1 MELLVNYYI
10 KIYFLCYNIIRR
22 VGEFMYQI
30 ALLFMNFMLFSLFGY
45 IAEMTM
51 CIIVDHKITNRGFL
65 CGPII
70 PIYGVGSLFLTF
82 LLEPFKSNP
91 FIIFFFGI
99 IITTTLEYI
108 TSYLLEKIFHN
119 RWWDYSS
126 NSFNINGRICLLNS
140 SLFGIGSL
148 AIIYLANPIFR
159 DFLEQMNHVAL
170 IICAIILFIIFTF
183 DVIYSCVV
191 AYNLRNQII
200 IFSELKNEKLARL
213 PGMLE
218 RMIKKRVKQIKRY
231 PNRLLKAF
239 PYLQKSNEKEFAI
252 IKKIQEKKKT
262 NLKYKKKKKSRK
274 K

>member
-1 MELLVNYYI
+1 
-10 KIYFLCYNIIRR
+10 
-22 VGEFMYQI
+22 MYQI
-30 ALLFMNFMLFSLFGY
+30 ALLFMHFLLFSLFGY

-51 CIIVDHKITNRGFL
+51 CIIVDRKITNRGFL
-65 CGPII
+65 CGPVI

-82 LLEPFKSNP
+82 LLEPFKNNP

-99 IITTTLEYI
+99 IITTTIEYI

-119 RWWDYSS
+119 RWWDYSV
-126 NSFNINGRICLLNS
+126 NKFNINGRICLLNS
-140 SLFGIGSL
+140 SLFGFGSL
-148 AIIYLANPIFR
+148 AIIYLANPIFN
-159 DFLEQMNHVAL
+159 DFLRQMNPTAL
-170 IICAIILFIIFTF
+170 IISSIILFFIFVL
-183 DVIYSCVV
+183 DVIYSCIV

-218 RMIKKRVKQIKRY
+218 RMIKKRLKQIKRY

-252 IKKIQEKKKT
+252 MKKIQEKNKPKNKSNKRKKT
-262 NLKYKKKKKSRK
+262 KK
-274 K
+274 

>member
-1 MELLVNYYI
+1 MKKNI
-10 KIYFLCYNIIRR
+10 ICYNIIRR
-22 VGEFMYQI
+22 VGAIMYQI

-51 CIIVDHKITNRGFL
+51 CIIVDKKITNRGFL
-65 CGPII
+65 CGPVI
-70 PIYGVGSLFLTF
+70 PIYGVGSLFLTL
-82 LLEPFKSNP
+82 LLEPFKNNP

-99 IITTTLEYI
+99 VITTTIEYI

-119 RWWDYSS
+119 RWWDYSV
-126 NSFNINGRICLLNS
+126 NKFNINGRICLLNS
-140 SLFGIGSL
+140 ILFGIGSL

-159 DFLEQMNHVAL
+159 DFLEQMNHTAL
-170 IICAIILFIIFTF
+170 IISAIIIFIVFIL
-183 DVIYSCVV
+183 DVIYSCIV

-218 RMIKKRVKQIKRY
+218 RMLKKRVKQIKRY

-252 IKKIQEKKKT
+252 MKKIQETKRKKKRK
-262 NLKYKKKKKSRK
+262 NIKKRK
-274 K
+274 